1 MRKIL
6 KLFFNRYYTN
16 GKRTIDILLFCWRKY
31 IDWVYHISFGLFAFN
46 IIMFIFRWRLPN
58 WVFIS
63 LFIFLFVNMALVL
76 YIGVWHSNVT
86 SRQIFVLFEKYDTLK
101 RAERKKIIGKYAIR
115 AALAAVLISSGLY
128 VLTINNFILSLIN
141 RMYDVADN
149 YLKYMPW
156 SIPNGSQTGI
166 VLSYHTLKPLIGADW
181 FNSLLLLTPIGAIGL
196 IFYNSYATGI
206 AEKTYEKLVEQWLGG
221 RYFQDSVLSN
231 IVHNQDEKGQA
242 NLVMGLNSKTGE
254 QVILH
259 ANERTYH
266 TIIFGLIG
274 TGKSATILIPAM
286 LQDMENMKYYLLS
299 YRKYL
304 TKVDEELEEEFFNTE
319 FERKKK
325 RRELLEQWYNN
336 GYAAELT
343 NGIYMTEPSGSMYGT
358 IVKYAHKMG
367 FPDEMIW
374 TLDPTNPGTGAINI
388 LDGDTTQVKGAV
400 RDLFKRFSDPS
411 GTGSSFFLNQEGQLT
426 DNIITVI
433 KEVALIPDAPINYML
448 KGKSPTLTE
457 FSNMLRS
464 SDWIEAYIAVFEQLL
479 NRKKRLFEETLKK
492 HEEFLE
498 QEKEK
503 WLEESEYNREHEQ
516 LFDTILRP
524 ENVHEAINAFNDERN
539 KLENLQSSYDYFIN
553 AHQLNSYT
561 EEYYYT
567 FDANVSG
574 LKAVIDDLSSSPE
587 IRRVFFSQ
595 STKDL
600 DIVLKT
606 GGMILVNSAK
616 GVLGKEKSRMVAQ
629 MVTLVMQ
636 NAAQRRLPDKSP
648 FFAFYEDEKNG
659 YLMPGND
666 SNFLDESRK
675 FHVPVMHA
683 YQHDE
688 QIRDSIGESG
698 ADAIKMSYRNAF
710 TFQQT
715 STKVVEF
722 INLRSGGKHYALKET
737 KRAANDDLLAGNQGN
752 SSATSEEVVEEDN
765 FTARDANNLEKFQ
778 VGGVIVSDD
787 EVSNMI
793 YLTTSPHFEM
803 DISKDSFVSH
813 TPFNKVYGLGE
824 EEPEIAK
831 AYKLWRAEVIE
842 YYAQKESESHL
853 YESDFTEEEWQAI
866 MDVKVPNV
874 DRNVNDTV
882 GKKDDSP
889 SVKRTILV
897 NDSIT
902 EHREGTSIREE
913 VTEDI
918 EQKEEVNNSEI
929 PPVVEEKQT
938 VNSKNDIGEL
948 KDKEITQRVILAP
961 SSTPETV
968 DTQNIQAPNQEFEL
982 PQELSRVAREKA
994 TRTLESNVEQMAIDE
1009 EEGF

>member
-304 TKVDEELEEEFFNTE
+304 MKVDEELEQEFFSTE

-411 GTGSSFFLNQEGQLT
+411 GTGSSFFLNQEG
-426 DNIITVI
+426 
-433 KEVALIPDAPINYML
+433 
-448 KGKSPTLTE
+448 
-457 FSNMLRS
+457 
-464 SDWIEAYIAVFEQLL
+464 
-479 NRKKRLFEETLKK
+479 
-492 HEEFLE
+492 
-498 QEKEK
+498 
-503 WLEESEYNREHEQ
+503 
-516 LFDTILRP
+516 
-524 ENVHEAINAFNDERN
+524 
-539 KLENLQSSYDYFIN
+539 
-553 AHQLNSYT
+553 
-561 EEYYYT
+561 
-567 FDANVSG
+567 
-574 LKAVIDDLSSSPE
+574 
-587 IRRVFFSQ
+587 
-595 STKDL
+595 
-600 DIVLKT
+600 
-606 GGMILVNSAK
+606 
-616 GVLGKEKSRMVAQ
+616 
-629 MVTLVMQ
+629 
-636 NAAQRRLPDKSP
+636 
-648 FFAFYEDEKNG
+648 
-659 YLMPGND
+659 
-666 SNFLDESRK
+666 
-675 FHVPVMHA
+675 
-683 YQHDE
+683 
-688 QIRDSIGESG
+688 
-698 ADAIKMSYRNAF
+698 
-710 TFQQT
+710 
-715 STKVVEF
+715 
-722 INLRSGGKHYALKET
+722 
-737 KRAANDDLLAGNQGN
+737 
-752 SSATSEEVVEEDN
+752 
-765 FTARDANNLEKFQ
+765 
-778 VGGVIVSDD
+778 
-787 EVSNMI
+787 
-793 YLTTSPHFEM
+793 
-803 DISKDSFVSH
+803 
-813 TPFNKVYGLGE
+813 
-824 EEPEIAK
+824 
-831 AYKLWRAEVIE
+831 
-842 YYAQKESESHL
+842 
-853 YESDFTEEEWQAI
+853 
-866 MDVKVPNV
+866 
-874 DRNVNDTV
+874 
-882 GKKDDSP
+882 
-889 SVKRTILV
+889 
-897 NDSIT
+897 
-902 EHREGTSIREE
+902 
-913 VTEDI
+913 
-918 EQKEEVNNSEI
+918 
-929 PPVVEEKQT
+929 
-938 VNSKNDIGEL
+938 
-948 KDKEITQRVILAP
+948 
-961 SSTPETV
+961 
-968 DTQNIQAPNQEFEL
+968 
-982 PQELSRVAREKA
+982 
-994 TRTLESNVEQMAIDE
+994 
-1009 EEGF
+1009 